1 MGKQTN
7 QVDPLTYGELKS
19 YWELTHNDHEQERKE
34 WIRKQDE
41 KIKEDLLGNGSFLY
55 AGVYLPR
62 KYEKVI
68 HQIISES
75 KIEARKQLANYLAIM
90 LLGDVV
96 LFAILLAVRFIG
108 G

>member
-1 MGKQTN
+1 MNEQM
-7 QVDPLTYGELKS
+7 PTYKELKA
-19 YWELTHNDHEQERKE
+19 YWELTHNDHEKERKE

-55 AGVYLPR
+55 AGVNLPR

-68 HQIISES
+68 SQIISES
-75 KIEARKQLANYLAIM
+75 ITEARISARRLLANYLAIM

-96 LFAILLAVRFIG
+96 LFAIILAVRFIG